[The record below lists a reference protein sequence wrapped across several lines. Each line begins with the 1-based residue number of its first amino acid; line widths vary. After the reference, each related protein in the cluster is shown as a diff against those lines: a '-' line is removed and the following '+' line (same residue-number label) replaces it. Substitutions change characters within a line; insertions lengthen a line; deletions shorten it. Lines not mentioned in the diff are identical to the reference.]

1 MLKVGLTGGIGSG
14 KTTVARIFE
23 ILQIPVYYADVQ
35 AKLLMHE
42 NSALREAITQ
52 VFGQQI
58 YKSKGLDTKALAR
71 IVFQDAK
78 ALTQLNALVH
88 PVVRNDFIRWAKI
101 QQKAPYVVEES
112 AILLETGLYKD
123 FDCIVSV
130 LCPLEERTKR
140 LLERDATTEK
150 QIQARIAAQVT
161 DTVREEKSDY
171 ILQNGKDDLLLPQV
185 IALDKAI
192 RTSKRNN

>member
-42 NSALREAITQ
+42 DSVLREAIAHA
-52 VFGQQI
+52 FGQQI
-58 YKSKGLDTKALAR
+58 YKSGALDTKALAH
-71 IVFQDAK
+71 IVFQDTK
-78 ALTQLNALVH
+78 ALAQLNALVH
-88 PVVRNDFIRWAKI
+88 PVVRNDFIRWAETQK
-101 QQKAPYVVEES
+101 KAPYVVEES

-130 LCPLEERTKR
+130 LCPLQERTKR

-150 QIQARIAAQVT
+150 QIQARMAAQVT
-161 DTVREEKSDY
+161 DAVREEKSDY